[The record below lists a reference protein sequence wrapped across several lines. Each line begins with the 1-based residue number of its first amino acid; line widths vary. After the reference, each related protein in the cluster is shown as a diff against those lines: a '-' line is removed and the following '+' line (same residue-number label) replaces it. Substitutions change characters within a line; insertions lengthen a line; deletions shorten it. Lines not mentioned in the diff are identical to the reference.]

1 MAEHFFMVN
10 DNLEGV
16 TKLMSLIN
24 DRTTRDYNF
33 VKYSF
38 ATPSSRL
45 GKWILVLAID
55 LD

>member
-10 DNLEGV
+10 GNLEGV
-16 TKLMSLIN
+16 TKLNSLIN
-24 DRTTRDYNF
+24 DRTTRDYI

-45 GKWILVLAID
+45 GKWILVLVTD